1 MAKTLPYENLDVGA
15 SEKTIQSI
23 LEFSKVTAN
32 LPLPSSPQ
40 DLEFYFKN
48 WKSPHPRA
56 FFLIRYIWEEFQPE
70 QLQFLLVVIVPKFF
84 QEFIHRAMFG
94 LFR

>member
-23 LEFSKVTAN
+23 LEFSKITAP

-48 WKSPHPRA
+48 
-56 FFLIRYIWEEFQPE
+56 
-70 QLQFLLVVIVPKFF
+70 
-84 QEFIHRAMFG
+84 
-94 LFR
+94 

>member
-23 LEFSKVTAN
+23 LEFSKVTAQ
-32 LPLPSSPQ
+32 LSLKTSLE

-48 WKSPHPRA
+48 
-56 FFLIRYIWEEFQPE
+56 
-70 QLQFLLVVIVPKFF
+70 
-84 QEFIHRAMFG
+84 
-94 LFR
+94 